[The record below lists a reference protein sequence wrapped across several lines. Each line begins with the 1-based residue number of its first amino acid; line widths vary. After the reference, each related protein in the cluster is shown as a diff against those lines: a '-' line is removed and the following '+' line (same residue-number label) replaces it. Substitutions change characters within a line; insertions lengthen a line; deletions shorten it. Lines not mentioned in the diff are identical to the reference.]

1 MRFIDFKVITTLAL
15 LVFLSSLYLFVDT
28 DQRADIFLFY
38 DYVNLRT
45 GVKGRLVVNI
55 LNDLSQLITIFTL
68 LFLWYKTAS
77 FKSLKNVLLPFVII
91 SGLDIVDYIFCY
103 QQNSVFKLPLL
114 IILIIFFNIDLKKN
128 VFKNG

>member
-1 MRFIDFKVITTLAL
+1 MRYIDFKIITTLGL
-15 LVFLSSLYLFVDT
+15 LVLLSSAYLYVDPT
-28 DQRADIFLFY
+28 KRADIFLFY
-38 DYVNLRT
+38 DYVNTKT

-91 SGLDIVDYIFCY
+91 SGLDIADYILFY
-103 QQNSVFKLPLL
+103 QQNSIIKLP
-114 IILIIFFNIDLKKN
+114 ILIVLILVFNLRKFIKK
-128 VFKNG
+128 

>member
-77 FKSLKNVLLPFVII
+77 FKSLKNVLLPFVIV
-91 SGLDIVDYIFCY
+91 SGLDIIDYILFY
-103 QQNSVFKLPLL
+103 QQNSIIKLP
-114 IILIIFFNIDLKKN
+114 ILIVLILVFNLKK
-128 VFKNG
+128 FIKK